1 MRSRRAPVVGMA
13 LALVAAGA
21 MATDRAG
28 YFAAAD
34 ADHDGHLSLAEY
46 QDWMSYAF
54 RRMDRNGDGVLEP
67 QEQAV
72 PNAARLTI
80 EELHARQADQFR
92 RQDRDHDGRL
102 SAAEFL
108 APPG

>member
-1 MRSRRAPVVGMA
+1 MRAVAVVLLVSGAMA
-13 LALVAAGA
+13 DAAAAGA
-21 MATDRAG
+21 DARRD

-34 ADHDGHLSLAEY
+34 RDGDGRLSLAEY

-54 RRMDRNGDGVLEP
+54 RRLDRNGDGVLAPE
-67 QEQAV
+67 EQVV
-72 PNAARLTI
+72 PNAVRLTI
-80 EELHARQADQFR
+80 EELHARQAEQFR

-102 SAAEFL
+102 SASEFL